1 MKRILPLLL
10 TLCLLLGCF
19 AACGSQAP
27 SGTPAESAA
36 SASAAED
43 KRLRRPRH
51 RTTVPPLRMPL
62 SWRSRRRSRSL

>member
-36 SASAAED
+36 SASA
-43 KRLRRPRH
+43 LRRPADGHGSARA
-51 RTTVPPLRMPL
+51 PPIVFVKADE
-62 SWRSRRRSRSL
+62 